1 MDADPRRPLSSD
13 GLTRRAAPFLLV
25 IAIAFAGLGV
35 VGHTTKPHWTLAAGV
50 ATAALVALGALVPWR
65 RLPAWT
71 EAPVPLGFLGVVFL
85 LREAGGGAASGYS
98 QTAVLPV
105 VWLAMYGTRR
115 QTLVSAAGLV
125 LSLLVPVL
133 AMHYPHDELRRVL
146 MWAALAPMLGLS
158 IHGLVERLRASE
170 QRREE
175 IFTAVREVVFET
187 DAQGRWTSLS
197 PAYETVTGYPVASAL
212 GHGWFEL
219 THPADIQP
227 TVAAFAALRA
237 GEVDSLTRDNRIH
250 VADGSVLW
258 IGFRAHARRDASGAV
273 IGFAGTMRDVTDRK
287 ELERELEADRA
298 FSRAVLE
305 QLGTRVVVAD
315 AEGRLQVFNG
325 NPHTSNDRVRGL
337 HSDRW
342 AETFDI
348 RCPRT
353 GELLAPEDVPLAR
366 ALHGDEPVP
375 DTELLVGGRRYLVG
389 ASPITGRLGERLGA
403 VASMLDIEDLRAA
416 EQEAAEHAA
425 DLEAVARV
433 ARRLAAEQSE
443 DAVRADICAAAREAA
458 GGSIAVLFE
467 PDAARE
473 RFVTT
478 GTDGLGGDV
487 RPSIPIDGVRNGTSI
502 AFATRA
508 PFFVSDLASEHRVDR
523 ATIAAMGLESAL
535 WFPVVHDGRSVGV
548 LAVGWRTPRADL
560 GGRTLRLLD
569 LLATEAAIAID
580 RTRLI
585 AELEAT
591 ARTDALTGVS
601 NRRTWDERLP
611 EELARARRTGEPVCV
626 AVLDLDR
633 FKLYNDTNG
642 HQAGD
647 QLLRSAAA
655 AWRDELRTTDVLARY
670 GGEEFTVALP
680 ACGVPAAMDVLERL
694 RARIPLG
701 QTASVGIALWDGH
714 ETAEQLVS
722 RADAALYRAKRR
734 GRDRIVLAPERAPQG
749 ATASTQILRT
759 ARRMLGMDVAFL
771 SELRDDRL
779 VLRDLDG
786 DAEPHGYA
794 VDGGGAAEGSYCA
807 RVLDGRLDS
816 GVVADARSHPVTRD
830 LDSTRAERIGAYIG
844 APIKT
849 SDGRWLGMLCGV
861 SLDPRPDLSTE
872 DEALLADLAQLV
884 ADDLERELRTGADGT
899 AAVTSAWSRTL
910 GTLGQPLP

>member
-1 MDADPRRPLSSD
+1 
-13 GLTRRAAPFLLV
+13 
-25 IAIAFAGLGV
+25 
-35 VGHTTKPHWTLAAGV
+35 
-50 ATAALVALGALVPWR
+50 
-65 RLPAWT
+65 
-71 EAPVPLGFLGVVFL
+71 
-85 LREAGGGAASGYS
+85 
-98 QTAVLPV
+98 VLPV
-105 VWLAMYGTRR
+105 VWLAMYGTRV

-146 MWAALAPMLGLS
+146 MWAALAPMLGLT

-170 QRREE
+170 RRHEE
-175 IFTAVREVVFET
+175 IFTAVREVMFEV
-187 DAQGRWTSLS
+187 DERGMWSSLS
-197 PAYETVTGYPVASAL
+197 PAYESVTGYPVASAI
-212 GHGWFEL
+212 GRPWYAL
-219 THPADIQP
+219 THPADIQA
-227 TVAAFAALRA
+227 TVAAFASLSR
-237 GEVDSLTRDNRIH
+237 GEADAITRDNRIH
-250 VADGSVLW
+250 VADGTVRW

-305 QLGTRVVVAD
+305 QLGNRVVVAD

-337 HSDRW
+337 HPERW
-342 AETFDI
+342 AEMFDI
-348 RCPRT
+348 RSPKT
-353 GELLAPEDVPLAR
+353 GELLAPEEVPLAR
-366 ALHGDEPVP
+366 ALHDDEPVP
-375 DTELLVGGRRYLVG
+375 DTELLVGGRRFLVG
-389 ASPITGRLGERLGA
+389 ASPIKGRLGERLGA
-403 VASMLDIEDLRAA
+403 VASMLDIDDLRAA
-416 EQEAAEHAA
+416 EQQAAEQAA

-433 ARRLAAEQSE
+433 ARRLAVEQDE
-443 DAVRADICAAAREAA
+443 DALRADICAAAREAA
-458 GGSIAVLFE
+458 GGSLAILLE

-473 RFVTT
+473 LFVAT

-487 RPSIPIDGVRNGTSI
+487 RPTIPIDGVRNGSSI
-502 AFATRA
+502 AFSTRA
-508 PFFVSDLASEHRVDR
+508 PFFVSDLANEQRVDK
-523 ATIAAMGLESAL
+523 AKIAALGLASAV

-548 LAVGWRTPRADL
+548 LAVGWDTLRADL
-560 GGRTLRLLD
+560 GARTLRLLD

-591 ARTDALTGVS
+591 ARTDALTGVA

-611 EELARARRTGEPVCV
+611 EELARARRTGEPLCV

-694 RARIPLG
+694 RERIPLG
-701 QTASVGIALWDGH
+701 QTASVGIALWDGL

-734 GRDRIVLAPERAPQG
+734 GRDQIVLAPDPAPAG
-749 ATASTQILRT
+749 ATAQTQILRT

-816 GVVADARSHPVTRD
+816 GLVADARSHPVTRD
-830 LDSTRAERIGAYIG
+830 LASTEAEKIGAYIG
-844 APIKT
+844 APIRA

-861 SLDPRPDLSTE
+861 SLDPRPDLSSE

-884 ADDLERELRTGADGT
+884 ADDLERELETGADGT

-910 GTLGQPLP
+910 GTLGQPLL